1 MQYWQLEPKPAVI
14 IRRPTTHIELGESIL
29 VEGSQNKSPP
39 KSAILESG
47 GASVSGSK
55 KSEKKGVG
63 SRLASMKHSGS
74 SQLQS
79 RAIDI
84 SARVRDFN
92 SKSAIDAVLDAPVR
106 FKREWQKS
114 GAIGAITRFPL
125 ATVVFFLMLTA
136 FFVSHSGFFDLYF
149 TQFDDDL
156 DETDL
161 NVNGDLEVY
170 LPDNSEVGKLLQLVE
185 EDWSTNV
192 MVVYIELTDEN
203 YNITDQRILQEISYV
218 ENVLN
223 PCISAFTCANPNG
236 SEDDPIVYDDVI
248 YLLSISTVLKEV
260 NSSAPRIR
268 EAFVTELGQ
277 LGCGVGINDCPSAQ
291 AAETLNDALAFSDA
305 QLGGTYEIPSQQTID
320 LVINEMYEDDGTP
333 TPGLDKLARDISCG
347 GPGCIFDGKEDVPD
361 GTLDRAIMAIA
372 VSDTIAAKDIILQTE
387 SDLYNISITP
397 RPCLFDANGQA
408 VGEEL
413 CIWGEPTEE
422 QAAEGVKSLGLSM
435 TLTGPV
441 PITNAVTERTF
452 DMFWNIFPVAVVL
465 VAMGLFVF
473 HCDVLQTGLT
483 GIRPLQGLKVVIISG
498 LPTLCAVFWTLGII
512 GWINYEVT
520 MTVIIVGPILL
531 ALGVSYG
538 LHITNRYAEE
548 AGTKKEKMR
557 GALSSTGKAV
567 FLSAVTT
574 VIGFVSLIFTPMAPI
589 QTVGIALSGGI
600 VVVYILTMFMVPNLT
615 LLLDLR
621 KPKHPPLK
629 LFVHIVEVPMKYN
642 RGVIALFAILILI
655 SATYGQ
661 SNVKENIDMLK
672 MAPDDEDSVIA
683 MIKYSNDFNS
693 GQLGMV
699 LVQANLTGE
708 TSIEVSQQ
716 DPAENLRQI
725 EILESELN
733 KVPDTS
739 AVSIVFLM
747 KSSGI
752 APTVE
757 CIGCSE
763 FVQAIPCP
771 PQSDEGCEAVKDTA
785 SVLLDNSVSGGA
797 SFWDLLTSP
806 DDYGLPASR
815 QSEVFLLNVFYSSIT
830 DETRGIFISE
840 DFDRSLI
847 LVDMPYLPVA
857 DTISSVEQVD
867 KLTATFTGTEPSDYA
882 TDLTGVAPT
891 TIEVNELIV
900 GSQWTSLGFAV
911 ILTLITLAIV
921 FKDIK
926 YSIWTTSPVI
936 ATVALQWLVMWK
948 MDVDLSLVTV
958 MIGSILVGVGVD
970 FSIHISNRIREL
982 GGGLDAIRTAA
993 IGTGMSLFEAAVVTT
1008 LGMLT
1013 AYQIPIPAIAPFITV
1028 ILILLW
1034 VAAASALILLPA
1046 IFVTLEKA
1054 GMGAVGG
1061 RSAMAKRLGLGQKK
1075 KLDVDVLDAALL
1087 DDVID
1092 AW

>member
-1 MQYWQLEPKPAVI
+1 MK
-14 IRRPTTHIELGESIL
+14 RSGESRI
-29 VEGSQNKSPP
+29 Q
-39 KSAILESG
+39 SG
-47 GASVSGSK
+47 
-55 KSEKKGVG
+55 
-63 SRLASMKHSGS
+63 
-74 SQLQS
+74 
-79 RAIDI
+79 AIDL
-84 SARVRDFN
+84 SARVQDFN
-92 SKSAIDAVLDAPVR
+92 SKNAIDAVLDAPVR
-106 FKREWQKS
+106 FRREWEKT

-125 ATVVFFLMLTA
+125 ATVVLFLLMTL
-136 FFVSHSGFFDLYF
+136 FFVTHSGFFDLYL
-149 TQFDDDL
+149 TQFDDDPN
-156 DETDL
+156 ETDL

-170 LPDNSEVGKLLQLVE
+170 LPDNSEVGELLKLVE

-192 MVVYIELTDEN
+192 MVVYIELNDGN

-218 ENVLN
+218 ENTLN
-223 PCISAFTCANPNG
+223 PCISSFVCANPNG
-236 SEDDPIVYDDVI
+236 SSDTLEDDVI

-277 LGCGVGINDCPSAQ
+277 LGCGFGQEDCPSAQ
-291 AAETLNDALAFSDA
+291 AAETLNEVLALTDD
-305 QLGGTYEIPSQQTID
+305 QLGGGYEIPSQNTID
-320 LVINEMYEDDGTP
+320 LVINEMYEDDGSP

-347 GPGCIFDGKEDVPD
+347 PDGCVFEGETDVPD

-372 VSDTIAAKDIILQTE
+372 VSDGISAKDIIFQTE
-387 SDLYNISITP
+387 MDLEKISKME
-397 RPCLFDANGQA
+397 RPCEFGADGQA
-408 VGEEL
+408 VVEEGL
-413 CIWGEPTEE
+413 CIWGELTEE
-422 QAAEGVKSLGLSM
+422 QEERGVKSLGLSM

-465 VAMGLFVF
+465 VAIGLFVF
-473 HCDVLQTGLT
+473 HCDILQTGLT

-512 GWINYEVT
+512 GWLNYEVT

-548 AGTKKEKMR
+548 SGTKAEKMR

-574 VIGFVSLIFTPMAPI
+574 VIGFVSLVFTPMAPI

-629 LFVHIVEVPMKYN
+629 LFVNIVEVPMKYN
-642 RGVIALFAILILI
+642 RGVIALFGILILI

-661 SNVKENIDMLK
+661 ANVKENIDMLK
-672 MAPDDEDSVIA
+672 MAPDDEDSVNA

-699 LVQANLTGE
+699 LVQANLTGD

-725 EILESELN
+725 DTLEGLLN
-733 KVPDTS
+733 DVPDTS

-752 APTVE
+752 APTVA
-757 CIGCSE
+757 CTGCSE
-763 FVQAIPCP
+763 LVQSMPLL
-771 PQSDEGCEAVKDTA
+771 PQDIKDTA
-785 SVLLDNSVSGGA
+785 AVLLDTSVSGGA

-806 DDYGLPASR
+806 DAYGLPASR

-840 DFDRSLI
+840 NFDRSLI

-857 DTISSVEQVD
+857 DTISSVED
-867 KLTATFTGTEPSDYA
+867 IDALTATFSGTEPGDYA

-936 ATVALQWLVMWK
+936 ATVALQWLVMWR

-982 GGGLDAIRTAA
+982 GGGLDAIRAAA

-1054 GMGAVGG
+1054 GLGAVSG
-1061 RSAMAKRLGLGQKK
+1061 RSGMVKRLGLGQKK
-1075 KLDVDVLDAALL
+1075 QLDVDVLDAALL

>member
-1 MQYWQLEPKPAVI
+1 MVDESQEKPSKITLEG
-14 IRRPTTHIELGESIL
+14 RF
-29 VEGSQNKSPP
+29 
-39 KSAILESG
+39 
-47 GASVSGSK
+47 
-55 KSEKKGVG
+55 
-63 SRLASMKHSGS
+63 SRLKRDGS
-74 SQLQS
+74 SRLQS
-79 RAIDI
+79 GAVDI
-84 SARVRDFN
+84 TARVKDFD
-92 SKSAIDAVLDAPVR
+92 SKRAIDAVLDAPTR

-125 ATVVFFLMLTA
+125 ATVIVFLVMTL

-149 TQFDDDL
+149 TQFDDNP

-170 LPDNSEVGKLLQLVE
+170 LPDGSEVGRLLNLVE

-192 MVVYIELTDEN
+192 MVIYIQLEGGN
-203 YNITDQRILQEISYV
+203 FAQNNITDVRILQEISYV
-218 ENVLN
+218 ENLLN
-223 PCISAFTCANPNG
+223 PCISTFVCQNPNNA
-236 SEDDPIVYDDVI
+236 SETLNDDVI

-268 EAFVTELGQ
+268 EAFITELGQ
-277 LGCGVGINDCPSAQ
+277 LGCGLGQDDCQSAQ
-291 AAETLNDALAFSDA
+291 AASSLNELFALTDD
-305 QLGGTYEIPSQQTID
+305 QLGGGYEIPSQNTTD
-320 LVINEMYEDDGTP
+320 LIINEMYEDDGSP
-333 TPGLDKLARDISCG
+333 SPGLDKLARDISCG
-347 GPGCIFDGKEDVPD
+347 FADCVFEGEKEVPD
-361 GTLDRAIMAIA
+361 GTLDRAVMAIA
-372 VSDTIAAKDIILQTE
+372 VNDEVAAKDIIRDTNEILDQMK
-387 SDLYNISITP
+387 NIE
-397 RPCLFDANGQA
+397 RPCLYLQNGEPDADAGM
-408 VGEEL
+408 
-413 CIWGEPTEE
+413 CIWGEVNDLTTEQLE
-422 QAAEGVKSLGLSM
+422 RGVKAFGLNM

-452 DMFWNIFPVAVVL
+452 DMFWDIFPLAIVL
-465 VAMGLFVF
+465 VAVGLFVF

-512 GWINYEVT
+512 GWLDYEVT

-548 AGTKKEKMR
+548 GGTKKEKIR

-574 VIGFVSLIFTPMAPI
+574 VIGFVSLVFTPMTPI

-629 LFVHIVEVPMKYN
+629 AFVKIVDVPMKYN
-642 RGVIALFAILILI
+642 RGVIAFFAILILV

-661 SNVKENIDMLK
+661 ANVKENIDMLE
-672 MAPDDEDSVIA
+672 MAPFDEPSVEG
-683 MIKYSNDFNS
+683 MKVYSNDFNS

-699 LVQANLTGE
+699 LVQANLTGD

-725 EILESELN
+725 DTLESLLN
-733 KVPDTS
+733 DVPDTS

-752 APTVE
+752 APTID
-757 CIGCSE
+757 CPGCSE
-763 FVQAIPCP
+763 FVQGLPLL
-771 PQSDEGCEAVKDTA
+771 PQDIKDTA
-785 SVLLDNSVSGGA
+785 SVLLDSSVSGGA

-806 DDYGLPASR
+806 DAYGLPASR

-840 DFDRSLI
+840 NYDRSLI

-857 DTISSVEQVD
+857 DTSSSVVSIDQ
-867 KLTATFTGTEPSDYA
+867 LTATFSGTEPGDYA
-882 TDLTGVAPT
+882 TKLTGVAPT

-911 ILTLITLAIV
+911 VLTLITLAIV

-926 YSIWTTSPVI
+926 YSLLTTSPVI
-936 ATVALQWLVMWK
+936 ATVALQWLVMWR

-993 IGTGMSLFEAAVVTT
+993 IGTGMSLFEAAVVTS
-1008 LGMLT
+1008 LGMFT
-1013 AYQIPIPAIAPFITV
+1013 AYQIPIIAISPFITV

-1046 IFVTLEKA
+1046 IFVTMEKA
-1054 GMGAVGG
+1054 GLGAVGG
-1061 RSAMAKRLGLGQKK
+1061 RSAMARRLGLGEKK
-1075 KLDVDVLDAALL
+1075 KLDVDVLDAALV
-1087 DDVID
+1087 DDVVD